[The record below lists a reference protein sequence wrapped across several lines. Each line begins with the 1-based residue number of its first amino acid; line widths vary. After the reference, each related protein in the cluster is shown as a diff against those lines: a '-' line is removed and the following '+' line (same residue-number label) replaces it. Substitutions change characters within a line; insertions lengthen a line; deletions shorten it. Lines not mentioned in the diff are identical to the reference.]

1 MKTTYKKINLELIV
15 MADEADTVIA
25 KLNSA
30 LDQLEPEHEI
40 FGGDIETSTIQH
52 HGTRRKSAL
61 AHTRNAGKTAAG
73 AIKKARQSVSGTLR
87 QIV

>member
-30 LDQLEPEHEI
+30 LDRLEEQHEI
-40 FGGDIETSTIQH
+40 FGGEIETVTIEH
-52 HGTRRKSAL
+52 SGTRRKTAL
-61 AHTRNAGKTAAG
+61 MHTRDAGETAASAIRKASQTASG
-73 AIKKARQSVSGTLR
+73 ALR
-87 QIV
+87 KII

>member
-25 KLNSA
+25 KLNAA
-30 LDQLEPEHEI
+30 LDRLGEQHDI
-40 FGGDIETSTIQH
+40 FGGSFETATIEH

-61 AHTRNAGKTAAG
+61 MHTRDAGKTAAE
-73 AIKKARQSVSGTLR
+73 AIKKTSQTVSGTLR
-87 QIV
+87 QII